1 MSLARST
8 VSLPQEM
15 YDAAAQRQSD
25 LGYATFSAYV
35 QALIRADVLTQ
46 TSHVRTAAPLVSLH
60 EKEQTLT
67 AIKKAAGKT
76 TPKHTAEHKPDK

>member
-1 MSLARST
+1 MSLARPT

-15 YDAAAQRQSD
+15 YDAAAHRQAE

-46 TSHVRTAAPLVSLH
+46 TSHVRAAAPVVPLH
-60 EKEQTLT
+60 EKEQTLA

-76 TPKHTAEHKPDK
+76 TPKSSAVDKPHK